1 MEPMIEFHLNPRSG
15 LSYNAQLIRQVR
27 QAIRFGRLRPGDQL
41 PTVREVISKLPVNPN
56 TILKAY
62 GDLEHSGLVVTRIG
76 IGTFV
81 SDSAPAPIDRS
92 VYEALARD
100 LASWLEAARHVG
112 MDQQAIEDLFEH
124 LLWQDSA
131 SGVA

>member
-1 MEPMIEFHLNPRSG
+1 MIEFHLSPRSG

-27 QAIRFGRLRPGDQL
+27 QAVRFGRLRAGDQL

-56 TILKAY
+56 TVLKAY
-62 GDLEHSGLVVTRIG
+62 SDLEHSGLVVTRIG

-81 SDSAPAPIDRS
+81 SDDAPDPMDRS
-92 VYEALARD
+92 LYERLARD
-100 LASWLEAARHVG
+100 LAIWLEAARDAG
-112 MDQQAIEDLFEH
+112 MDQQTIDDLFEH

-131 SGVA
+131 RGVA